1 MAEGSQVADATA
13 DAAGE
18 TAGTD
23 GGGAETGAGGAETG
37 AGGAETGGTETG
49 GAETGGAE
57 TGGADKG
64 QGWLRRLFR
73 YCWRYRGDVLLALGA
88 SLAGMAVM
96 ALVPLVP
103 KLIIDDVI
111 VRHERSLAPWAT
123 LLIVAALV
131 VYVLTYVRRFY
142 GGRLALDVQHALRT
156 DMYASITRLDGRRQD
171 NLSTGQVIGRGT
183 SDLQLIQGLL
193 FMVPMLIGNIL
204 LFLVSLVVM
213 AVLSPLLTVVALAV
227 APALWILASRSRT
240 RLFPATWYAQG
251 QAAAVAGVVDGA
263 VTGVRVV
270 KGFGQEAQETDKL
283 REAGRR
289 LFAARLRTVR
299 LNSRYTPALQA
310 VPALG
315 QVAMLALGGWMATR
329 GQISLGTFVAFST
342 YLAQLVGPVRMLT
355 MVLTIGQQARAGVER
370 VFELID
376 TEPVIHERP
385 DARELPEDAPA
396 TVEFDRVSF
405 GYDPERPVLSEVS
418 LRIEP
423 GETLAVVGASGS
435 GKSTLSMLL
444 PRFYDVSSGAVRIGG
459 HDVRELTYD
468 SLRGAIGLVPEDSFL
483 FSDTV
488 RANLAYG
495 LPDAS
500 EERIRAAARAAQ
512 ADGFIS
518 ALPDGYDT
526 EVGEQGL
533 TLSGGQRQRLALA
546 RAILTD
552 PRLLILDDATSAV
565 DARVEH
571 EIHEALRGVMAG
583 RTTLLIAHRPSTLA
597 LADRIAVMERGRVV
611 DVGTD
616 AELRARSA
624 LYRNLLTEDAAPD
637 VPAVPSAPAVPD
649 VPAVPSAPATPAAPG
664 GDGAART
671 AAPAAG
677 NGSRPWAGADGP
689 AHAEPRGGGA
699 HAAGFAGAFG
709 GEAAASGLAEP
720 CLEEEPSADGD
731 RPARGREGCSRP
743 AAGPRARGGDD
754 PAHASGE
761 ADGDGVASEPWI
773 RPAGDGADGAV
784 QAGGARPRYGDAPG
798 HAAADAAGPDAGR
811 PSRRGGDGA
820 APEPWARPDD
830 GEGRCRPHGGDD
842 PDHARAGDGD
852 GAGFA
857 GVSSGGP
864 GARPGGAGAA
874 RGRQVTPELW
884 VRPAG
889 DGRKAG
895 APAVAAVAGPGMAG
909 ALSGMPATPE
919 LLAKVAALPPATDT
933 PDIDEEAATR
943 AEETYGLRRLLRGF
957 GAPLALALLLVAL
970 DALAGLLLPVLIRH
984 GIDQGVQR
992 LALGAVWTA
1001 SGLALLVVLAQW
1013 AVQVGETRLT
1023 GRTGERVL
1031 YALRVKIFAQLQRLG
1046 LDYYERELTGK
1057 IMTRMTTDVD
1067 ALSTFLQTGLV
1078 TAVVSLL
1085 TFFGI
1090 LVALLVIDVQLALVV
1105 FLTLPP
1111 LIIGTVLFRRRSVK
1125 AYQLARERVS
1135 VVNADLQE
1143 SVAGLRIVQ
1152 AFRRERSGR
1161 ERFAARSD
1169 AYRQA
1174 RLRGQRLISVY
1185 FPFVQLLSS
1194 VASAL
1199 VLIVGAGR
1207 VGDGTLTTGALV
1219 AYLLYI
1225 DLFFA
1230 PVQQLSQVFDGY
1242 QQATVSLGRIQE
1254 LLREPTT
1261 TPVADA
1267 PREVGAMR
1275 GEIAFEDVRFR
1286 YGDGEEALAGI
1297 SLTIPA
1303 GQTVAFVGETGAGKS
1318 TLVKLVARFYDPT
1331 GGAVRVDGAD
1341 LRELDLTEYRGH
1353 LGVVPQE
1360 PYLFAGTVRDAIA
1373 YGRPDASDAEVEAA
1387 ARAVGAHEM
1396 VASLD
1401 GGYLHEVAE
1410 RGRNLSAG
1418 QRQLIALARAELVDP
1433 DILLLDEATA
1443 ALDLATEALVN
1454 QATDRLT
1461 GRRTTLVV
1469 AHRLTTAARADRVV
1483 VLDHGR
1489 VVEDGTHEELVAR
1502 DGRYATLWRTF
1513 MGETAPAVA

>member
-1 MAEGSQVADATA
+1 M
-13 DAAGE
+13 
-18 TAGTD
+18 
-23 GGGAETGAGGAETG
+23 AGGK
-37 AGGAETGGTETG
+37 GGNT
-49 GAETGGAE
+49 
-57 TGGADKG
+57 DKG
-64 QGWLRRLFR
+64 DNVDKGDSADNGDNADVRQGWARRLTR
-73 YCWRYRGDVLLALGA
+73 HCMRYRRNVLLALGA
-88 SLAGMAVM
+88 SLAGMGVM
-96 ALVPLVP
+96 ALVPLVT
-103 KLIIDDVI
+103 KLIIDEVI
-111 VRHERSLAPWAT
+111 VRHDRALAPWAV

-131 VYVLTYVRRFY
+131 VYALTYVRRFY
-142 GGRLALDVQHALRT
+142 GGRLALDVQHDLRT
-156 DMYASITRLDGRRQD
+156 EMYASLVRLDGRRQD
-171 NLSTGQVIGRGT
+171 ELSTGQIVGRAT

-193 FMVPMLIGNIL
+193 FMAPMMIGNVL

-227 APALWILASRSRT
+227 APALWVLASRSRI

-270 KGFGQEAQETDKL
+270 KGFGQEGQETGKL
-283 REAGRR
+283 REVGRG

-299 LNSRYTPALQA
+299 LNARYTPALQA

-329 GQISLGTFVAFST
+329 GQITLGTFVAFST

-355 MVLTIGQQARAGVER
+355 MMLTVGQQARAGVER
-370 VFELID
+370 VYELID
-376 TEPVIHERP
+376 TEPVIQERP
-385 DARELPEDAPA
+385 DARELPADAPA
-396 TVEFDRVSF
+396 TVEFDHATF
-405 GYDPERPVLSEVS
+405 GYDPGRPVLSDVS

-423 GETLAVVGASGS
+423 GETVAVVGASGS

-444 PRFYDVSSGAVRIGG
+444 PRFYDVTDGAVRIGG
-459 HDVRELTYD
+459 HDVRELTYE
-468 SLRGAIGLVPEDSFL
+468 SLRAAIGLVPEDSFL

-495 LPDAS
+495 LPDADD
-500 EERIRAAARAAQ
+500 EQIRAAARAAQ

-533 TLSGGQRQRLALA
+533 TLSGGQRQRMALA

-552 PRLLILDDATSAV
+552 PRLLVLDDATSAV

-583 RTTLLIAHRPSTLA
+583 RTTLLIAHRLSTLA
-597 LADRIAVMERGRVV
+597 LADRIAVLDGGRLVDLGTDEELRGRC
-611 DVGTD
+611 
-616 AELRARSA
+616 E
-624 LYRNLLTEDAAPD
+624 LYRRLLTDPD
-637 VPAVPSAPAVPD
+637 ELSGITRDPA
-649 VPAVPSAPATPAAPG
+649 G
-664 GDGAART
+664 HL
-671 AAPAAG
+671 AG
-677 NGSRPWAGADGP
+677 R
-689 AHAEPRGGGA
+689 PRGGDDPEHA
-699 HAAGFAGAFG
+699 TADTNAAGFAGAFG
-709 GEAAASGLAEP
+709 GEAAATGLVEP
-720 CLEEEPSADGD
+720 CLDGESSANGN
-731 RPARGREGCSRP
+731 G
-743 AAGPRARGGDD
+743 AATAQVRGGDD
-754 PAHASGE
+754 PAHA
-761 ADGDGVASEPWI
+761 AP
-773 RPAGDGADGAV
+773 RT
-784 QAGGARPRYGDAPG
+784 AGG
-798 HAAADAAGPDAGR
+798 
-811 PSRRGGDGA
+811 
-820 APEPWARPDD
+820 
-830 GEGRCRPHGGDD
+830 
-842 PDHARAGDGD
+842 
-852 GAGFA
+852 
-857 GVSSGGP
+857 
-864 GARPGGAGAA
+864 
-874 RGRQVTPELW
+874 VTPELW
-884 VRPAG
+884 ARRDG
-889 DGRKAG
+889 DGDTAG
-895 APAVAAVAGPGMAG
+895 PEARTTTAPPAPGMAG
-909 ALSGMPATPE
+909 ALAGMPATPE
-919 LLAKVAALPPATDT
+919 LLAKVEALPPATDT
-933 PDIDEEAATR
+933 PEVDEERAAQP
-943 AEETYGLRRLLRGF
+943 EEAYGLRQLLRGF
-957 GAPLALALLLVAL
+957 GTPLLFCLLLVAV
-970 DALAGLLLPVLIRH
+970 DAVSGLLLPVLIRH

-992 LALGAVWTA
+992 LALGAVWAA
-1001 SGLALLVVLAQW
+1001 SGLALLVVLTQW
-1013 AVQVGETRLT
+1013 AAQFGETRLT

-1105 FLTLPP
+1105 FATLPP
-1111 LIIGTVLFRRRSVK
+1111 LIVGTFVFRRKSVK
-1125 AYQLARERVS
+1125 AYELARERVGT
-1135 VVNADLQE
+1135 VNADLQE

-1152 AFRRERSGR
+1152 AFRREGVGR
-1161 ERFAARSD
+1161 ERFAGRSD

-1174 RLRGQRLISVY
+1174 RVRGQWLISVY

-1194 VASAL
+1194 TAAAL
-1199 VLIVGAGR
+1199 VLIVGSGR
-1207 VGDGTLTTGALV
+1207 VSEGTLTAGALV

-1261 TPVADA
+1261 TPA
-1267 PREVGAMR
+1267 PKNPRAVRTVR
-1275 GEIAFEDVRFR
+1275 GEVAFEDVHFR
-1286 YGDGEEALAGI
+1286 YGDGEEALSGI
-1297 SLTIPA
+1297 DLTIPA

-1331 GGAVRVDGAD
+1331 GGAVRVDGTD
-1341 LRELDLTEYRGH
+1341 LRELDLTAYRNR

-1360 PYLFAGTVRDAIA
+1360 PYLFPGTVRDAIA

-1387 ARAVGAHEM
+1387 ARAVGAHAM

-1401 GGYLHEVAE
+1401 GGYLHAVSE

-1443 ALDLATEALVN
+1443 ALDLATEGLVN
-1454 QATDRLT
+1454 QATDRLA

-1502 DGRYATLWRTF
+1502 PNGRYAELWRTF
-1513 MGETAPAVA
+1513 TGETAPVGA

>member
-1 MAEGSQVADATA
+1 MFG
-13 DAAGE
+13 
-18 TAGTD
+18 
-23 GGGAETGAGGAETG
+23 
-37 AGGAETGGTETG
+37 
-49 GAETGGAE
+49 
-57 TGGADKG
+57 
-64 QGWLRRLFR
+64 
-73 YCWRYRGDVLLALGA
+73 YCWQYRTDVLLALGA

-111 VRHERSLAPWAT
+111 VSHDRSLAPWAT

-156 DMYASITRLDGRRQD
+156 EMFAAIARFDGRRQD
-171 NLSTGQVIGRGT
+171 KLSTGQIIGRAT

-193 FMVPMLIGNIL
+193 FMVPMMIGNIL
-204 LFLVSLVVM
+204 LFLVSLIVM

-227 APALWILASRSRT
+227 APALWILASRSRI
-240 RLFPATWYAQG
+240 RLFPATWYAQA

-283 REAGRR
+283 REVGRG

-329 GQISLGTFVAFST
+329 GQITLGTFVAFST

-355 MVLTIGQQARAGVER
+355 MLLTIGQQARAGVER

-376 TEPVIHERP
+376 TEPVIEERP

-459 HDVRELTYD
+459 HDVRELTYA
-468 SLRGAIGLVPEDSFL
+468 SLRGAVGLVPEDSFL

-500 EERIRAAARAAQ
+500 EERILAAARAAQ

-518 ALPDGYDT
+518 ELPGGYDT

-552 PRLLILDDATSAV
+552 PRLLVLDDATSAV

-597 LADRIAVMERGRVV
+597 LADRIAVMDRGRVA

-616 AELRARSA
+616 EELRARSA
-624 LYRNLLTEDAAPD
+624 LYRSLLTDD
-637 VPAVPSAPAVPD
+637 TGPAVAGVAGAAVSDGGEPAASGVAG
-649 VPAVPSAPATPAAPG
+649 AVAPG
-664 GDGAART
+664 GAE
-671 AAPAAG
+671 PAA
-677 NGSRPWAGADGP
+677 SDGG
-689 AHAEPRGGGA
+689 EPRGAGGPA
-699 HAAGFAGAFG
+699 YAPGVVGGFG
-709 GEAAASGLAEP
+709 GEAAVAGRGLSSGWDRADG
-720 CLEEEPSADGD
+720 SAAMADGD
-731 RPARGREGCSRP
+731 EPGGAVADPTARWWP
-743 AAGPRARGGDD
+743 RGGDD
-754 PAHASGE
+754 PAHAIGE
-761 ADGDGVASEPWI
+761 TGRDGLT
-773 RPAGDGADGAV
+773 
-784 QAGGARPRYGDAPG
+784 
-798 HAAADAAGPDAGR
+798 
-811 PSRRGGDGA
+811 
-820 APEPWARPDD
+820 PEPWAPPPGD
-830 GEGRCRPHGGDD
+830 GEVDEDGRGDDCDVATEAVRGRPHGGDD
-842 PDHARAGDGD
+842 PART
-852 GAGFA
+852 GAEVRRAVGA
-857 GVSSGGP
+857 EGGP
-864 GARPGGAGAA
+864 GAGPAHGRRPGG
-874 RGRQVTPELW
+874 VTPELW
-884 VRPAG
+884 VRPDG
-889 DGRKAG
+889 DGRKDDTAAG
-895 APAVAAVAGPGMAG
+895 AGAGTGAVAGPGIAG

-933 PDIDEEAATR
+933 PDIDEERAAR
-943 AEETYGLRRLLRGF
+943 PEEAYGLRRLLRGF
-957 GAPLALALLLVAL
+957 GAPLLVALALVAV
-970 DALAGLLLPVLIRH
+970 DAIAGLLLPVLIRH

-992 LALGAVWTA
+992 LSLGAVWAA

-1013 AVQVGETRLT
+1013 AAQIGETRMT

-1046 LDYYERELTGK
+1046 LDYYERELSGK

-1090 LVALLVIDVQLALVV
+1090 LVALLIIDVELALVV

-1111 LIIGTVLFRRRSVK
+1111 LIIGTVVFRRRSVK
-1125 AYQLARERVS
+1125 AYELARERVS

-1169 AYRQA
+1169 SYRQA
-1174 RLRGQRLISVY
+1174 RIRGQRLISVY

-1207 VGDGTLTTGALV
+1207 VGDGTLTAGALV

-1261 TPVADA
+1261 TPVAEA
-1267 PREVGAMR
+1267 PREVRAMR
-1275 GEIAFEDVRFR
+1275 GEIAFDDVRFR

-1297 SLTIPA
+1297 SLTIPS

-1331 GGAVRVDGAD
+1331 RGAVRVDGVD
-1341 LRELDLTEYRGH
+1341 LRELDLTGYRRH

-1373 YGRPDASDAEVEAA
+1373 YGRPGASDAEVEAA
-1387 ARAVGAHEM
+1387 ARAVGAHAM
-1396 VASLD
+1396 VATLD
-1401 GGYLHEVAE
+1401 GGYLHEVSE

-1418 QRQLIALARAELVDP
+1418 QRQLIALARAELVNP

-1502 DGRYATLWRTF
+1502 DGRYAALWRTF
-1513 MGETAPAVA
+1513 MGETVPAVA